1 MEPTLLKPAYLDYLR
16 RHGRAPKTV
25 FAFADAQG
33 ISEGEFYRHYASFAV
48 IDREAWAEFG
58 REARAQATQ
67 EPAWQG
73 YGAREK
79 LLAFYYTLLEI
90 LKNNRSFVLLTLGR
104 SQRRQPALVPK
115 VLSQF
120 EAEFKDF
127 VQEIL
132 HEGRT
137 TGEVAS
143 RPCFEAGNRRNLN
156 RPIAVYP
163 ALLRARRVGQFRAHR
178 RGGGEG
184 RDAEL
189 RPCGPQHLRFGPR
202 FWPVFAAKAFLADD
216 RPTPRVAAHFQ
227 GGPRRPLC
235 QNRL

>member
-33 ISEGEFYRHYASFAV
+33 ITEGEFYRHYASFAV

-58 REARAQATQ
+58 REARAQAAQ
-67 EPAWQG
+67 EPAWQN

-104 SQRRQPALVPK
+104 SQQRRPALIPQ
-115 VLSQF
+115 VLSQL
-120 EAEFKDF
+120 EGEFKDF
-127 VQEIL
+127 VEEIL

-143 RPCFEAGNRRNLN
+143 RP
-156 RPIAVYP
+156 
-163 ALLRARRVGQFRAHR
+163 
-178 RGGGEG
+178 
-184 RDAEL
+184 
-189 RPCGPQHLRFGPR
+189 
-202 FWPVFAAKAFLADD
+202 FL
-216 RPTPRVAAHFQ
+216 Q
-227 GGPRRPLC
+227 GGYGRIFLRQL
-235 QNRL
+235 QFILLYFVRDESANFERTDAAVEKAVTLSFDLVGRNTFDSALDFGRFLLQKRS

>member
-33 ISEGEFYRHYASFAV
+33 ITEGEFYRHYASFAV

-58 REARAQATQ
+58 REARAQAAQ
-67 EPAWQG
+67 EPTWQG

-104 SQRRQPALVPK
+104 SQRRQPALVPR

-132 HEGRT
+132 HEGRA

-143 RPCFEAGNRRNLN
+143 RPFLQDGYGRIFARQLQFILLYFVRDESANFERTDAAVEKAVTLSFDLVGRNTFDS
-156 RPIAVYP
+156 
-163 ALLRARRVGQFRAHR
+163 ALDF
-178 RGGGEG
+178 G
-184 RDAEL
+184 R
-189 RPCGPQHLRFGPR
+189 
-202 FWPVFAAKAFLADD
+202 FLLQ
-216 RPTPRVAAHFQ
+216 R
-227 GGPRRPLC
+227 
-235 QNRL
+235 

>member
-33 ISEGEFYRHYASFAV
+33 ITEGEFYRHYASFAV

-58 REARAQATQ
+58 REARAQAAQ

-115 VLSQF
+115 VLQQF

-127 VQEIL
+127 IQEIL
-132 HEGRT
+132 QEGRA

-143 RPCFEAGNRRNLN
+143 RPFLQEGYGRIFLRQLQFILLYFVRDESANFERTDAAVEKAVTLSFDLVGRNTFDS
-156 RPIAVYP
+156 
-163 ALLRARRVGQFRAHR
+163 ALDF
-178 RGGGEG
+178 G
-184 RDAEL
+184 R
-189 RPCGPQHLRFGPR
+189 
-202 FWPVFAAKAFLADD
+202 FLLQK
-216 RPTPRVAAHFQ
+216 RT
-227 GGPRRPLC
+227 
-235 QNRL
+235 

>member
-33 ISEGEFYRHYASFAV
+33 MTEGDFYRQYASFAV

-58 REARAQATQ
+58 REARAQAAQ
-67 EPAWQG
+67 EPSWQG

-104 SQRRQPALVPK
+104 SQQRRPALVPK
-115 VLSQF
+115 VLNQF

-132 HEGRT
+132 HEGRA

-143 RPCFEAGNRRNLN
+143 RPFLQDGYGRIFLRQLQFILLYFVRDESANFERTDAAVEKAVTLSFDLVGRNTFDS
-156 RPIAVYP
+156 
-163 ALLRARRVGQFRAHR
+163 ALDF
-178 RGGGEG
+178 G
-184 RDAEL
+184 R
-189 RPCGPQHLRFGPR
+189 
-202 FWPVFAAKAFLADD
+202 FLLQK
-216 RPTPRVAAHFQ
+216 RS
-227 GGPRRPLC
+227 
-235 QNRL
+235 

>member
-33 ISEGEFYRHYASFAV
+33 ITEGEFYRHYASFAV

-58 REARAQATQ
+58 REARAQAAQ

-90 LKNNRSFVLLTLGR
+90 LKNNRSFVLLTLER
-104 SQRRQPALVPK
+104 SQQRRPALVPK
-115 VLSQF
+115 VLNQF

-127 VQEIL
+127 VEEIL

-143 RPCFEAGNRRNLN
+143 RPFLQDGYGRIFLRQLQFILLYFVRDESANFERTDAAVEKAVTLSFDLVGRNTFDS
-156 RPIAVYP
+156 
-163 ALLRARRVGQFRAHR
+163 ALDF
-178 RGGGEG
+178 G
-184 RDAEL
+184 R
-189 RPCGPQHLRFGPR
+189 
-202 FWPVFAAKAFLADD
+202 FLLQK
-216 RPTPRVAAHFQ
+216 RS
-227 GGPRRPLC
+227 
-235 QNRL
+235 